1 MDNAR
6 IAVFE
11 NETWA
16 KLQIEMALDES
27 SHEVVA
33 TAETRADALAVIER
47 MAAGELA
54 VDAVLLDGNLDS
66 PQSDFSD
73 ARAIYDKLVW
83 LTRQPA
89 IIAISLD
96 PLAEQGL
103 PIPRERDITKN
114 CLDSKLVA
122 VLDDLPAPPED

>member
-1 MDNAR
+1 MDNAK

-16 KLQIEMALDES
+16 KLQIELALDDS
-27 SHEVVA
+27 THEVVA
-33 TAETRADALAVIER
+33 AADTRAGALTVVER
-47 MAAGELA
+47 IAAGELA

-66 PQSDFSD
+66 PRSDFSD

-83 LTRQPA
+83 LARRPA
-89 IIAISLD
+89 VIGISLD

-103 PIPRERDITKN
+103 PIPREHDITKN
-114 CLDSKLVA
+114 CLDDKLVA
-122 VLDDLPAPPED
+122 VLDDLPAPTEN